1 VFPSAAG
8 TTRSVRYKYAVQ
20 TPSTSQV
27 RQWARDQGVP
37 VGERGRLSP
46 DLVAQ
51 YLAAHGAAGSRPAAK
66 PSPPAARPSGVKLA
80 RTVSAKPRW
89 DWNR

>member
-1 VFPSAAG
+1 
-8 TTRSVRYKYAVQ
+8 
-20 TPSTSQV
+20 V
-27 RQWARDQGVP
+27 RQWAREQGVP

-51 YLAAHGAAGSRPAAK
+51 FLTAHRSPGQQPAAK

-80 RTVSAKPRW
+80 RTVKAKPRW

>member
-1 VFPSAAG
+1 VNTF
-8 TTRSVRYKYAVQ
+8 
-20 TPSTSQV
+20 STSQV

-51 YLAAHGAAGSRPAAK
+51 FLAAKGSPGQHPAAK
-66 PSPPAARPSGVKLA
+66 PSPPAAGVPIA
-80 RTVSAKPRW
+80 RTVNAKPRW